1 MAKIYIVT
9 SGDYSDYGIEAVF
22 STKEKAEEYV
32 QQHGTNYRI
41 EDYDIDEEV
50 VKKEIKI
57 WEVIMCFDN
66 FEVIECNV
74 GLYGDGWGSHM
85 KDTFKYFLTWVN
97 QERVSLYV
105 EADCMDRAIKI
116 ASERI
121 AQIKANKDLLY
132 AKAFTRVQGPYFKY
146 STSYPTVYYKT
157 GEIMKES

>member
-9 SGDYSDYGIEAVF
+9 SGDYSDYRIDAVF

-50 VKKEIKI
+50 KKEIKI
-57 WEVIMCFDN
+57 WCVKMRFDN
-66 FEVIECNV
+66 FEVSECI
-74 GLYGDGWGSHM
+74 GGGWLSQR
-85 KDTFKYFLTWVN
+85 KDTFEYLFDDWARIGYIILYF
-97 QERVSLYV
+97 ES
-105 EADCMDRAIKI
+105 DCMDRAIKI

-121 AQIKANKDLLY
+121 AQIKANKDMLY
-132 AKAFTRVQGPYFKY
+132 AKAFQKVQDPFFKY

-157 GEIMKES
+157 GEIMKRP

>member
-9 SGDYSDYGIEAVF
+9 SGDYSDYCIEAVF

-32 QQHGTNYRI
+32 QQHGMNYRV

-50 VKKEIKI
+50 VKKEIKL
-57 WEVIMCFDN
+57 WGVTMRFDN
-66 FEVIECNV
+66 FEVV
-74 GLYGDGWGSHM
+74 GCDTELDRDGWSSHM
-85 KDTFKYFLTWVN
+85 KDTFRYFLNWVN
-97 QERVSLYV
+97 QERVSLYI

-121 AQIKANKDLLY
+121 AQIKANKDMLY
-132 AKAFTRVQGPYFKY
+132 AKAFKKVQDPYFKY

-157 GEIMKES
+157 GEIMKRP

>member
-32 QQHGTNYRI
+32 QQHGTNYRV

-57 WEVIMCFDN
+57 WRVSMSFDT
-66 FEVIECNV
+66 FEVVECRA
-74 GLYGDGWGSHM
+74 GLWGDGWGYHM
-85 KDTFKYFLTWVN
+85 KDTFEYYLNWLNAGHIYLFI
-97 QERVSLYV
+97 

-121 AQIKANKDLLY
+121 AQIKANKDMLY
-132 AKAFTRVQGPYFKY
+132 AKAFTKVQDPFFKH
-146 STSYPTVYYKT
+146 SMSYPTVYYKT
-157 GEIMKES
+157 GEIMKKP

>member
-1 MAKIYIVT
+1 MAKIYIIT
-9 SGDYSDYGIEAVF
+9 SGEYSDYCINAVF

-32 QQHGTNYRI
+32 QQHGTNYRV

-57 WEVIMCFDN
+57 WGVIMRFDN
-66 FEVIECNV
+66 FEVVECNT
-74 GLYGDGWGSHM
+74 GFCGDGWGSHM
-85 KDTFKYFLTWVN
+85 KDTFKYYLNWVN
-97 QERVSLYV
+97 QECVSLYV

-132 AKAFTRVQGPYFKY
+132 AKAFTKVQDPFFKY
-146 STSYPTVYYKT
+146 AKDYPTVYYKT
-157 GEIMKES
+157 GEIMKKP